1 MAQAKEG
8 DTMQAKEG
16 NSVKVHYTGRLED
29 GTVFDSSEGREPLE
43 FTLGE
48 GMVIPGFDEAVLGMN
63 PGDSKTVN
71 IPSDEAYGPHRDEM
85 VMVVDKDEFP
95 DDLNPQVEDVLQ
107 VQDPDGEAFMVRVTA
122 VDDETIT
129 LDANHPL
136 AGKNLIFDIRL
147 EEIK

>member
-1 MAQAKEG
+1 MAQAREG
-8 DTMQAKEG
+8 DIV
-16 NSVKVHYTGRLED
+16 NVHYTGRLED
-29 GTVFDSSEGREPLE
+29 GTVFDFSEGREPLE

-48 GMVIPGFDEAVLGMN
+48 GMVIPGFEEAVVEMN
-63 PGDSKTVN
+63 PGDSKTVD

-95 DDLNPQVEDVLQ
+95 EDLNPQVEDVLQ

-147 EEIK
+147 EAIK